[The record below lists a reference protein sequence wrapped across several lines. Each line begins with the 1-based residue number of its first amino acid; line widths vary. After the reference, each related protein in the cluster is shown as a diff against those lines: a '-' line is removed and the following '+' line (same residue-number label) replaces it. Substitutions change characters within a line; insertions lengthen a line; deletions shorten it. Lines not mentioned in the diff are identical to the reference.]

1 VSGRGSAAIFPPFEV
16 SLFDQY
22 GSVAF
27 GRSNRGKATVEPVTF
42 VHTVTFRLC
51 IGSVVLNAAF
61 MTRGTSCSCR
71 GELFFTLSERQFWNL
86 TRTADVGMIQR
97 LAISKNRTC
106 HVPKKSICS
115 RVEER
120 TRALRDRVVSK
131 ESCRREE
138 LSTHRPSSAS
148 REPCH
153 SSLDSTANIILWSCR
168 SCSTWSS

>member
-1 VSGRGSAAIFPPFEV
+1 MSGLGSAAILPPFEV
-16 SLFDQY
+16 SLFPQY

-42 VHTVTFRLC
+42 VHTVTFSLC
-51 IGSVVLNAAF
+51 IGSVVLNTAF

-71 GELFFTLSERQFWNL
+71 GALFCTLSDRQFWNL
-86 TRTADVGMIQR
+86 TRTADVGMTQR

-106 HVPKKSICS
+106 HVPRTPICR
-115 RVEER
+115 RVEEHR
-120 TRALRDRVVSK
+120 CGLRDRIVCK

-148 REPCH
+148 RSPFH
-153 SSLDSTANIILWSCR
+153 SSLDSTANIILSSCR
-168 SCSTWSS
+168 SCSWSS